1 MSTVRALFFKSSC
14 SINAVFLWDLPCQR
28 RNHQG
33 VRSMVALF
41 TKSLFSVMHKWL
53 STFGATARQ
62 EVKTGQSQVR
72 VIGSLSCTCQM
83 FYMQKKHKNLTCFK
97 KKKAHKHK
105 CTRADLPT
113 IILFQGFDYMLL
125 YTTKLHTHTS
135 RSIVLSV
142 PSRMHS
148 CALLV
153 FFPM

>member
-62 EVKTGQSQVR
+62 KVKTGQSQVR

-83 FYMQKKHKNLTCFK
+83 FYMQKKHRNLTFFLK
-97 KKKAHKHK
+97 KKHISISAQGQIFLPSSYFRGLTTCY
-105 CTRADLPT
+105 CT
-113 IILFQGFDYMLL
+113 QQNY
-125 YTTKLHTHTS
+125 THTLVGALFFQFLPGCTA
-135 RSIVLSV
+135 VL
-142 PSRMHS
+142 
-148 CALLV
+148 C
-153 FFPM
+153 